1 MLAFNLAPSWL
12 FMCCNQL
19 LTLTLCYAML
29 LTCVH
34 VETLTL
40 CYDVLRYEISVV
52 EKIKCVTRLCACC
65 LTLTLCY
72 AMLLTCVHIILM
84 LLDPGQPFWH
94 IYTMTI
100 INVSRSVTQALPNV
114 ICPAQHSLIAF
125 RDLPQLHP
133 MFDKFRK
140 CILLEGSGAAALEL
154 FWAFLSHTCYPM
166 NLSACK

>member
-1 MLAFNLAPSWL
+1 MLASNLAPSWL

-40 CYDVLRYEISVV
+40 CYAVFFRYEISVV
-52 EKIKCVTRLCACC
+52 ERIKCVTCLCACC

-72 AMLLTCVHIILM
+72 TMLLTCVHIILM
-84 LLDPGQPFWH
+84 LLDPGQPSLH

-100 INVSRSVTQALPNV
+100 INVSRNVTQALPNV
-114 ICPAQHSLIAF
+114 ICTAQHSLIAS

-133 MFDKFRK
+133 VFGRCRI
-140 CILLEGSGAAALEL
+140 CIVVEDSGAAALEL
-154 FWAFLSHTCYPM
+154 FWAFLSHI
-166 NLSACK
+166 